1 MRFAVPLF
9 LCLATA
15 ALQTA
20 LTASLQSA
28 EREEINVGELTE
40 LQKRDQMEFE
50 AAQMEAAELEPAELK
65 EVQNEKSYM
74 ENRRFLE
81 AGQDENA
88 EEIVETKDEE
98 KDDGNE
104 NVDTGHEE
112 SESEFESIE
121 STDELKQTQ
130 GKLTFIPHKSPP
142 LSDKHTHF
150 K

>member
-28 EREEINVGELTE
+28 EREEINGEEVGELTE

-98 KDDGNE
+98 K
-104 NVDTGHEE
+104 E

>member
-28 EREEINVGELTE
+28 EREEINGEEVGELTE

-74 ENRRFLE
+74 ENRRFL
-81 AGQDENA
+81 A

>member
-28 EREEINVGELTE
+28 EREEINGEEVGELTE

-74 ENRRFLE
+74 ENRRFL
-81 AGQDENA
+81 A

-98 KDDGNE
+98 K
-104 NVDTGHEE
+104 E